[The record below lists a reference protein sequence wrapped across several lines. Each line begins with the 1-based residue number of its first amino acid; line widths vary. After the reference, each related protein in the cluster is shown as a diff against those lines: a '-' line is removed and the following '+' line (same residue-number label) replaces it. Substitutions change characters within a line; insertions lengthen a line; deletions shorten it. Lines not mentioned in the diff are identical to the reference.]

1 LGRHGVT
8 MVDTPGREGWFTVA
22 ACRSVLFYVAC
33 SVVPQQ
39 LLRNCTRLCLYTAL
53 HLFPVGV
60 LLVSAVQVDLHHHQV
75 PSLRIGGSSC
85 LEN

>member
-1 LGRHGVT
+1 LA
-8 MVDTPGREGWFTVA
+8 EGWFMVA
-22 ACRSVLFYVAC
+22 AMLQRLFYVAC
-33 SVVPQQ
+33 SVVRQQ
-39 LLRNCTRLCLYTAL
+39 LLRNCIRLCLSTAL

-75 PSLRIGGSSC
+75 PSLRIGGSFC